1 MQSNYTYHFIFK
13 YVFLGAGIIMII
25 TSLIS
30 WYFPNL
36 ITMNGEQMSQD
47 FFDSIVFLLIGF
59 FMIIIFFGIRDKFVV
74 VKLGGQ
80 SLIVKNG
87 TWEKSIN
94 WLDVES
100 LSLIQFVYPPL
111 YRIKIRGI
119 EKTFWFNTENQFISA
134 GGFTSDLSEMGHLI
148 KKKKSELG
156 I

>member
-1 MQSNYTYHFIFK
+1 
-13 YVFLGAGIIMII
+13 MII
-25 TSLIS
+25 TSLVS
-30 WYFPNL
+30 WYLPNL
-36 ITMNGEQMSQD
+36 ITMNGEQMPQD
-47 FFDSIVFLLIGF
+47 FFASIVFLLLGF
-59 FMIIIFFGIRDKFVV
+59 FMIIIFFGISDKFVV

-80 SLIVKNG
+80 SLIVKKG

-119 EKTFWFNTENQFISA
+119 DKTLWFNTENQFISA